1 MWIKLDL
8 EGLKL
13 ELKIENYIPK
23 QTIDGTWANVSFNFE
38 FQDIINIPKMVVN
51 VYYALKL
58 MI

>member
-38 FQDIINIPKMVVN
+38 FQDIIKYSQKICFFFQF
-51 VYYALKL
+51 YY
-58 MI
+58 